1 MEHFIQALHLYLF
14 KPNVQVK
21 AKSEKN
27 KIDETDKMNRQGEWK
42 HGKKTI
48 GKKKKP
54 TNKGKQPF
62 CEQEGKQKSLK

>member
-27 KIDETDKMNRQGEWK
+27 KIGETDKMNRQGE
-42 HGKKTI
+42 
-48 GKKKKP
+48 
-54 TNKGKQPF
+54 
-62 CEQEGKQKSLK
+62 